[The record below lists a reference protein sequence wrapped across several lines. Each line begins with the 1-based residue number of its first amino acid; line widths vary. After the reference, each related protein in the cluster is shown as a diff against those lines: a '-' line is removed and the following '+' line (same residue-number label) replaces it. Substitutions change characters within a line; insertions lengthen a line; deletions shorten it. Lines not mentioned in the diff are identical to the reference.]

1 MAFMVSM
8 LAIVSLVSMVSMRF
22 PWFSWFLWFWFLCLV
37 FIMCVLVSWMC
48 FKMILIRGVC
58 VSKWSLSV
66 CVSKWSLS
74 GVSKWSGS
82 RGGPSF
88 HLVHR
93 GGRLKCF
100 NLNCDLGATLGTRGR
115 ILKRLGKWEVVLA
128 ITNVVSHESRLLGH
142 VKVAISHGWNSLPTA
157 LAAELACRSHLHS
170 WSSCSQYFRAK
181 SAWNSCVMSHQF
193 VFNRK
198 EAEREHQPISFYL
211 FQPFLFY

>member
-82 RGGPSF
+82 RKPRWESVGTLSF
-88 HLVHR
+88 R
-93 GGRLKCF
+93 
-100 NLNCDLGATLGTRGR
+100 
-115 ILKRLGKWEVVLA
+115 
-128 ITNVVSHESRLLGH
+128 H
-142 VKVAISHGWNSLPTA
+142 VKTGGESIMSFPQRDRHGVVARCCEFQISWIAPTHSYHWWYLVRYYTLP
-157 LAAELACRSHLHS
+157 
-170 WSSCSQYFRAK
+170 CS
-181 SAWNSCVMSHQF
+181 
-193 VFNRK
+193 
-198 EAEREHQPISFYL
+198 
-211 FQPFLFY
+211 